1 MAIWELPIS
10 IIYLARTVMHSLGN
24 DNSMT
29 AAMTARVHCLWFITT
44 AVPLNVLLTEWLRY
58 ACSSPLAKWS
68 HCHWQTV
75 RPTLVVCWLNWVL
88 TALAGSKRRTGDELP
103 RSGPC
108 CLRESFLMV
117 CMGECFFF
125 WYRFTGE
132 VMCAIDK
139 PARRIM
145 FYTILYNVPHYGWF
159 ARPLLS

>member
-1 MAIWELPIS
+1 MTHDVSYCLCYLMAIWELPIS
-10 IIYLARTVMHSLGN
+10 IIYLARTVMHSLGS

-88 TALAGSKRRTGDELP
+88 TALAGSKRHTGDELP
-103 RSGPC
+103 RSGLVVCVNP
-108 CLRESFLMV
+108 SSWYAWVNVFFLVPVHWGSHV
-117 CMGECFFF
+117 CH
-125 WYRFTGE
+125 W
-132 VMCAIDK
+132 
-139 PARRIM
+139 
-145 FYTILYNVPHYGWF
+145 
-159 ARPLLS
+159 

>member
-1 MAIWELPIS
+1 MTHDVSYCLCYLMAIWELPIS

-117 CMGECFFF
+117 CMGECFFSG
-125 WYRFTGE
+125 TGSLGKS
-132 VMCAIDK
+132 C
-139 PARRIM
+139 
-145 FYTILYNVPHYGWF
+145 VPLINQLGG
-159 ARPLLS
+159 